1 MHLLHRAARTTVARF
16 SQIALL
22 AVLLTAGRL
31 VAQVAGTGTIQ
42 GIVTDPTGAF
52 VPDATVT
59 LTEEATHVTRTI
71 HSDKAGAYVFPNIEV
86 GNYTVSVT
94 APGFETYAR
103 THNILEVGSN
113 IGVDAKLTVGE
124 AQQTVTVESEGV
136 ALQTE
141 DAKFKQTVD
150 QREVTELPL
159 NGRQMTDL
167 ITLAGG
173 AAPAPGGDF
182 TGSKYTHATVSVSIA
197 GGSGNTTLWRLD
209 GGDNNDY
216 MANGNLPFPFPD
228 AVSQFSVES
237 TVLGAQDG
245 MHSGGLVNV
254 VTRSG
259 TNQFHGTAFE
269 FIRNNIINAT
279 NFFATGKD
287 SLHQH
292 QFGGTIG
299 GPIIHDKLFA
309 FAGYQRTM
317 IHALS
322 SKSSAF
328 VPTPAML
335 AGDFSACDGDP
346 DSNPPTASLEDNKT
360 ILKLYDPLT
369 GARLLHNKYA
379 SAPTYD
385 PASLALVKY
394 LPTQLQTGDACG
406 QVKYPA
412 PGNQYA
418 NDFVTRVDW
427 SISPKHHFYGR
438 YFIDGYQFPAG
449 FDPHNILITTV
460 TGQIQRVQTFT
471 MGEDWTISSN
481 LVNSAHISVLR
492 RSNNRGYASDD
503 INAATLGVN
512 IYQAIPNGLQL
523 SASRFTIGGG
533 TNSVAHFN
541 DNTLAI
547 DDDFTMLHGKHTFVF
562 GGEFVRNQL
571 NISNGYESNGT
582 FTFSSSGTYSG
593 NGPSGGSK
601 KGEPMLDFLAGA
613 LSSFEQSK
621 FQQNALRAPIPSLY
635 FQDTFHATKRLTLI
649 AGVRWSPNIF
659 PYDYFNRGSTFD
671 YNAFLANKVS
681 TVYPNAPAGSFY
693 YGDAGVPRAFT
704 ANSWKQF
711 SPNAGFAYDVKGDG
725 STVVR
730 GGAEL
735 IYDQVNFF
743 TGQRTQQNPPYATTI
758 ANSATA
764 SSGPMIFSAP
774 WSRGAVTSNPYPQPF
789 LPTGSQALFYPQT
802 QYIVLPPHFHPS
814 YTEQWTFSIQH
825 QFPKGW
831 MAQLDYIGNHTVH
844 APTGL
849 PINPAVYI
857 PGVWGANGT
866 GCAGVVV
873 TGPAAQKPGAAGT
886 PCSTNNNYTSR
897 YKLAIANPAQG
908 NFYKGG
914 GGGSVLVSDNAWANY
929 NGLVATLQHR
939 ISNSFSVLANE
950 TWSKCLN
957 VADAQGDY
965 AGTNVQDP
973 SNLAGDYGPCGSDYR
988 HIFNFVLVT
997 QSHVHT
1003 GSRLTNVVLT
1013 GWELSPLFHITS
1025 GAPYNITAGNDNS
1038 LTNTGNDRPVIVP
1051 GVDRYLHG
1059 QILNG
1064 TVAQRTVY
1072 NSAAFVANTAVPA
1085 GTFGNLS
1092 RNAFRG
1098 RTYYQVDAQ
1107 VSRLFPIHE
1116 SLNLQARLEC
1126 FNVLNHP
1133 SFGTPSGSLGGSN
1146 FGAVSSTSGEGP
1158 RVFQG
1163 SIKFNF

>member
-1 MHLLHRAARTTVARF
+1 MQLLHRAAQTKVARIY
-16 SQIALL
+16 QIAAL
-22 AVLLTAGRL
+22 ALLLTAGRL
-31 VAQVAGTGTIQ
+31 VAQIAGTGTIQ
-42 GIVTDPTGAF
+42 GIVTDPTGAI

-59 LTEEATHVTRTI
+59 LTEESTHVTRTI
-71 HSDKAGAYVFPNIEV
+71 HSDKSGSYVFPNIEV
-86 GNYTVSVT
+86 GTYTVSV
-94 APGFETYAR
+94 AAQGFQTYAR

-124 AQQTVTVESEGV
+124 AQQTVTVEAEGL

-182 TGSKYTHATVSVSIA
+182 TGSKYTYATKSVSIA
-197 GGSGNTTLWRLD
+197 GGMGNTTLWRLD

-228 AVSQFSVES
+228 AVNQFSVES
-237 TVLGAQDG
+237 SVLGAQDG

-269 FIRNNIINAT
+269 FIRNNIINAS
-279 NFFATGKD
+279 NFFSTTPDA
-287 SLHQH
+287 LHRH

-299 GPIIHDKLFA
+299 GPILHDKLFA
-309 FAGYQRTM
+309 FAGYQRTQE
-317 IHALS
+317 HATTNNVT
-322 SKSSAF
+322 AY
-328 VPTPAML
+328 VPTAAML
-335 AGDFSACDGDP
+335 AGDFSACDG
-346 DSNPPTASLEDNKT
+346 NPVTGTAGASGSVLQ
-360 ILKLYDPLT
+360 LYDPLT
-369 GARLLHNKYA
+369 GTKLVGNKYA
-379 SAPTYD
+379 TAPTYD

-406 QVKYPA
+406 QVKYST
-412 PGNQYA
+412 PGNSYD
-418 NDFVTRVDW
+418 NEFVTRVDW
-427 SISPKHHFYGR
+427 TISPRHHFYGR

-449 FDPHNILITTV
+449 FDAHNILITTV

-471 MGEDWTISSN
+471 MGEDWTVSSN
-481 LVNSAHISVLR
+481 FVNSVHVSILR
-492 RSNNRGYASDD
+492 RSNNRGYAPND
-503 INAATLGVN
+503 INAGTLGAAV
-512 IYQAIPNGLQL
+512 YQAIPNGLQL
-523 SASRFTIGGG
+523 SASRFTVGGG

-541 DNTLAI
+541 DNTLGI
-547 DDDFTMLHGKHTFVF
+547 DDDITMLHGKHQFVF

-582 FTFSSSGTYSG
+582 FTFSSSGIYSG
-593 NGPSGGSK
+593 NGPNGGK
-601 KGEPMLDFLAGA
+601 LKGEPMLDFLSGA
-613 LSSFEQSK
+613 LSAFEQSK

-635 FQDTFHATKRLTLI
+635 FQDTYHASKRLTLI

-681 TVYPNAPAGSFY
+681 SVYPNAPAGSFY
-693 YGDAGVPRAFT
+693 YGDPGVPRGFT
-704 ANSWKQF
+704 SNSWKQF
-711 SPNAGFAYDVKGDG
+711 SPNAGFAYDVAGDG
-725 STVVR
+725 TTVVR

-758 ANSATA
+758 ANSSTA
-764 SSGPMIFSAP
+764 SSGPLVFSAP
-774 WSRGAVTSNPYPQPF
+774 WSRGAVTSNPFPQPF
-789 LPTGSQALFYPQT
+789 LPTGTQALFYPQT
-802 QYIVLPPHFHPS
+802 QYIVIAPHFHPS
-814 YTEQWTFSIQH
+814 YTEQWTFSVQH
-825 QFPKGW
+825 QFPRGW
-831 MAQLDYIGNHTVH
+831 MGQLDYIGNHTVH
-844 APTGL
+844 APLGL

-866 GCAGVVV
+866 GCTGVVL
-873 TGPAAQKPGAAGT
+873 TGPAAQKPGAAGS
-886 PCSTNNNYTSR
+886 PCSTTSNYTSR

-914 GGGSVLVSDNAWANY
+914 GGGSVQVSDNAWANY
-929 NGLVATLQHR
+929 NGLIATLQHR

-957 VADAQGDY
+957 IADAQGDY
-965 AGTNVQDP
+965 AGTNIQDP
-973 SNLAGDYGPCGSDYR
+973 SNLAGDYAPCGSDYR
-988 HIFNFVLVT
+988 HIINVVLVA
-997 QSHVHT
+997 QSHVHW
-1003 GSRLTNVVLT
+1003 GDRLMNNVLT
-1013 GWELSPLFHITS
+1013 GWEVSPLFHITS
-1025 GAPYNITAGNDNS
+1025 GAPYNVTAGTDNS
-1038 LTNTGNDRPVIVP
+1038 LTNTGNDRPNVVP
-1051 GVDRYLHG
+1051 GVDPYLHTRIYG
-1059 QILNG
+1059 GNAAASLRGFLNPAAFTNA
-1064 TVAQRTVY
+1064 TVA
-1072 NSAAFVANTAVPA
+1072 P

-1092 RNAFRG
+1092 RNALRG
-1098 RTYYQVDAQ
+1098 RPYYQVDAQ
-1107 VSRLFPIHE
+1107 ISRLFPIHE

-1133 SFGTPSGSLGGSN
+1133 SFGTPSASINGSN
-1146 FGAVSSTSGEGP
+1146 PGTVSSTSGEGP